1 MNATEDF
8 RKYKEHKYYSAYLKV
23 YTYITFT
30 CYDTIAY
37 IMFCLLRTCN
47 ATDRPFLLSWIC
59 FGTNF
64 FVQKQIIFQY
74 KDTFK
79 SSGILHI

>member
-1 MNATEDF
+1 MNATEDI

-23 YTYITFT
+23 YTSITFT
-30 CYDTIAY
+30 CYETITS
-37 IMFCLLRTCN
+37 IMFCLLRTCS
-47 ATDRPFLLSWIC
+47 ATDRPFLLLWMCS
-59 FGTNF
+59 GTNF

-79 SSGILHI
+79 SLGILQI